1 MSSLNNYKIYAST
14 FSKQNTAMY
23 HLANFDSNL
32 PFDLK
37 GNAIEIEKVGEK
49 IKANLDA
56 DTPLLF
62 QANEEIKRP
71 TFKSNT
77 DFAFMTFDQSLDSGK
92 GGFKIVPV
100 NQKLNFLKKSI
111 LPPKKKLDG
120 PEDFLKHLT
129 KTKKNESVLTKWKK
143 QVYKQNE
150 IDAQGQNDQDKWER
164 DCKKQ
169 QDKEKADVKK
179 LKAREKEE
187 FFDEQCVGAND
198 MFNSDADEAIVH
210 KKDYGPAS
218 SEDDSVESPP

>member
-1 MSSLNNYKIYAST
+1 
-14 FSKQNTAMY
+14 MY
-23 HLANFDSNL
+23 HLANFDSSL

-71 TFKSNT
+71 TFNSNT

-111 LPPKKKLDG
+111 LPPKKKLDV
-120 PEDFLKHLT
+120 PEHSRKS
-129 KTKKNESVLTKWKK
+129 KTKKNESSLTKWKK
-143 QVYKQNE
+143 
-150 IDAQGQNDQDKWER
+150 
-164 DCKKQ
+164 
-169 QDKEKADVKK
+169 
-179 LKAREKEE
+179 
-187 FFDEQCVGAND
+187 
-198 MFNSDADEAIVH
+198 
-210 KKDYGPAS
+210 
-218 SEDDSVESPP
+218 